1 MNIARICNCVEFPET
16 IVDPDLIKHG
26 EKKRYVP
33 EQRLYL
39 AASAPF
45 SVYARQ
51 DEKRVTTIKTGVCVT
66 YF

>member
-45 SVYARQ
+45 SGLC
-51 DEKRVTTIKTGVCVT
+51 KTRWKESNNN
-66 YF
+66 

>member
-33 EQRLYL
+33 ERRLYL
-39 AASAPF
+39 AVLLRFP
-45 SVYARQ
+45 VYARQ
-51 DEKRVTTIKTGVCVT
+51 DEKRVTTIKTGVCVI